1 MLNALNETDIAPDP
15 LRQFEKWFGEAL
27 AAEVPEADA
36 MTLATVTPE
45 LGPDARIVLL
55 KGFDSNGLVFYTNF
69 QSRKAKELAANAQAC
84 LLFYWLPVK
93 RQVRVEGTVEK
104 VSDEEAD
111 AYFQTRPW
119 GSKLG
124 AWASD
129 QSEVIESRTELEKR
143 FAEYE
148 LKFGDDVPR
157 PPHWGG
163 YRLKPTSIEFW
174 QGRENRLHDRLRYS
188 LQDDGSWLVERLA
201 P

>member
-55 KGFDSNGLVFYTNF
+55 KGFDSNGFVFYTNF

-104 VSDEEAD
+104 VFDEEAD